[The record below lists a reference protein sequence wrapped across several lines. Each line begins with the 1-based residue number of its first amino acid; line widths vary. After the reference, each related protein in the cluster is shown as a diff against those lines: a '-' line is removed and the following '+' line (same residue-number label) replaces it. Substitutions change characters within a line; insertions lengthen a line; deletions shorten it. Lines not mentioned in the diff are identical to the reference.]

1 MSVQGF
7 SNGGQ
12 MRDLFAAYNAGAGSE
27 VVDMSRNYNTGGKY
41 SSRISTGNQIDL
53 ALQEINAEEGSEI
66 FKAKNVDWSNG
77 VQLKTVAATLALL
90 GTLATAPPVWFTSMP
105 DEVIMRV
112 GDAWPW
118 HLNTYNLENGLPT
131 YGNNLSIPSGLTL
144 AADGSW
150 SGTVDSLSAGTIEFT
165 ATNSNGTSLSKW
177 VSWNVIA
184 A

>member
-1 MSVQGF
+1 MSIQGC

-90 GTLATAPPVWFTSMP
+90 GTIASSPPVWFTSMP
-105 DEVIMRV
+105 DEVQMDV

-118 HLNTYNLENGLPT
+118 PLTDYNLNNGTPDF
-131 YGNNLSIPSGLTL
+131 GQNLSLPSGLTL
-144 AADGSW
+144 NTNGTFT
-150 SGTVDSLSAGTIEFT
+150 GTVDSLSAGTIEFT